1 MRKKWWCFVLGFF
14 SHVQHMPPPLPSKTP
29 PPPPPKTTRKQASVD
44 SGIVQ
49 WAETPAVGTNKQRP
63 RHQVIR
69 HHLVSNMLSVH
80 SSRLLAGWR
89 DGYLTL
95 SAREQEVNSHLLPLR
110 DFAFRW
116 ISLDQQL
123 SDFHFKGE
131 SPCLLPP
138 LCTEDCIYDFILFQV
153 FCMWFDHDIFCIN
166 VSAALYTK
174 WIKGLLAV

>member
-1 MRKKWWCFVLGFF
+1 MRKKWWCFVLVFF

-49 WAETPAVGTNKQRP
+49 WVETPAVGTNKQRP

-131 SPCLLPP
+131 SLAFFPHYVQR
-138 LCTEDCIYDFILFQV
+138 IVYMILFYFRFFV
-153 FCMWFDHDIFCIN
+153 C
-166 VSAALYTK
+166 
-174 WIKGLLAV
+174 GLIMTSFVLTYQRHYIRSG